1 MRVSQEIINNENIQK
16 GYGITITWT
25 KWDGKRKF
33 TSLNFPDFNEAWRAV
48 LDLARADG
56 WYSPKWWEI
65 WRCRDTM
72 EPEVAE

>member
-33 TSLNFPDFNEAWRAV
+33 TSLNFPDFNEAWRAA

-56 WYSPKWWEI
+56 WYPPKWWEI
-65 WRCRDTM
+65 WRWRDTKV
-72 EPEVAE
+72 PEVAE